1 MSVRSGRKAV
11 TTAGTPVTLLASTV
25 DHAIRMAGWV
35 TVCADKDNTGVVY
48 VGDSTTQNA
57 SGAGGYIGHPLAKG
71 EFVNLR
77 EMGGPA
83 YIDMAQVYVDA
94 DTSLDAVT
102 FNYGQR

>member
-1 MSVRSGRKAV
+1 MAVRSGRKAV
-11 TTAGTPVTLLASTV
+11 ATAGIPVTLLATTV
-25 DHAIRMAGWV
+25 DHAVRMAGWV
-35 TVCADKDNTGVVY
+35 TVCADLDNTGVVY
-48 VGDSTTQNA
+48 VGGTEVQNA

-83 YIDMAQVYVDA
+83 YIDMATIFVDA
-94 DTSLDAVT
+94 DTSADEVT